1 MEREVP
7 EPSPGRVSSSLS
19 GSSTGHV
26 VQARDIQGPVHIH
39 AAPPAAAR
47 HGEPVPWQLPT
58 DVRGFVNRTVEQE
71 AMDRLL
77 AERSPAAQVL
87 VLTGTA
93 GVGKTSLALHWAH
106 AVRERFPDGQL
117 YANLHGYDPQEP
129 VAAAHVLE
137 RFLRALAVP
146 TAAIPTDPEA
156 MASTYRSLV
165 ADRRMLI
172 VLDNASSAAQVR
184 PLLPGVPGCLV
195 VVTSRHRL
203 SGLGVRE
210 GARHLTLEV
219 LAEHD
224 AVELLRAV
232 TADYRRG
239 DDPDELAQLARLCAR
254 LPLALR
260 IAAERAAGRPRML
273 LNDLIQDLRDE
284 SSLWDA
290 LSSADEEDPEAVR
303 SVFAWSYRALPAGA
317 ARLFRML
324 GLHPTGEFSTAAA
337 AALVA
342 SSVRQA
348 GRLLDGLVATHMVE
362 QTAPDRYRFH
372 DLLRAYAVDQ
382 VKREQEPE
390 ESERAVGRVLAWY
403 LHAADAAQ
411 VRVAPHEPR
420 VELAPLDPEVQA
432 ARFEDDVAAANWFEA
447 ERENLASAVRT
458 AAALGLDEHV
468 WRLAIV
474 LRAFYMQ
481 RNTFQDWFETSLLG
495 LEAARRRDER
505 HAQAELHESLGMAYT
520 QSSHLDQAAEQYE
533 AALAVRRELGDP
545 EGEALT
551 LNGLGLLRLRRNL
564 LPGAQEAFERARE
577 LFRALGDTYWEP
589 RTAVNLAE
597 VRAALGLLA
606 DAERVARAGL
616 ESFREAA
623 DLRAEGNALSVLSR
637 IQLEGGRTGE
647 ALESAQRAVDL
658 AVDLDNAVAEAHWLT
673 QLGHAQRA
681 AGRFTDALA
690 SYQRAA
696 VLQRSLGDRSREA
709 LAWDGAGLTYRELG
723 RAQEASE
730 FHRRAVAVHR
740 ELGDRWQW
748 AVALCRLSEALDA
761 MGGGADIARE
771 HRREA
776 LSLLGGFT
784 DPAALRLRDR
794 LTAALGEGA

>member
-1 MEREVP
+1 MP
-7 EPSPGRVSSSLS
+7 EASPGRVSSSLS

-39 AAPPAAAR
+39 AVPPNATTR

-58 DVRGFVNRTVEQE
+58 GVRGFVNRSVEQE
-71 AMDRLL
+71 AMGRLL
-77 AERSPAAQVL
+77 AEHPPSAQVL

-129 VAAAHVLE
+129 VAAAQVLE
-137 RFLRALAVP
+137 RFLRALDVP
-146 TAAIPTDPEA
+146 AAAIPTDPEA

-165 ADRRMLI
+165 AGRRMLI

-224 AVELLRAV
+224 AVELLQEV
-232 TADYRRG
+232 TADYRNG

-290 LSSADEEDPEAVR
+290 LSSEDEEESEAVR
-303 SVFAWSYRALPAGA
+303 SVFAWSYRALPADA

-324 GLHPTGEFSTAAA
+324 GLHPTGEFSVAAA

-342 SSVRQA
+342 GTVRQT
-348 GRLLDGLVATHMVE
+348 GRLLDGLVAGHMVE

-382 VKREQEPE
+382 VRREQEPE
-390 ESERAVGRVLAWY
+390 ESERAVRRVLAWY

-411 VRVAPHEPR
+411 AHIAPHEPR
-420 VELAPLDPEVQA
+420 VALAPLDSEVEPVAFGDEAA
-432 ARFEDDVAAANWFEA
+432 ARGWFEA
-447 ERENLASAVRT
+447 ERENLASATRT
-458 AAALGLDEHV
+458 AAALGLDSYV
-468 WRLAIV
+468 WQLAVV

-481 RNTFQDWFETSLLG
+481 RNTFQDWFATSRLG
-495 LEAARRRDER
+495 LEAAGRGNDR

-520 QSSHLDQAAEQYE
+520 QSSRLDQAAEQYE
-533 AALAVRRELGDP
+533 AALAIRRELDDP
-545 EGEALT
+545 AGEALT
-551 LNGLGLLRLRRNL
+551 LNGLGLLRLRRHQ
-564 LPGAQEAFERARE
+564 LPDAQEAFERARA
-577 LFRALGDTYWEP
+577 LFQALGDTYWEP

-597 VRAALGLLA
+597 VQAALGRLA

-616 ESFREAA
+616 ESFREVA
-623 DLRAEGNALSVLSR
+623 DRRAEGNALRILSR
-637 IQLEGGRTGE
+637 IQLEGERTDE
-647 ALESAQRAVDL
+647 ALDSARHAVDL
-658 AVDLDNAVAEAHWLT
+658 AVDLNSAVAEAYWLT
-673 QLGHAQRA
+673 QLGHTQRV
-681 AGRFTDALA
+681 AGRLADALA
-690 SYQRAA
+690 SYQRSA

-709 LAWDGAGLTYRELG
+709 LAWDGAGLTYLELG
-723 RAQEASE
+723 QAQEASE
-730 FHRRAVAVHR
+730 FHRRAIAVHR
-740 ELGDRWQW
+740 DLGDRWQW
-748 AVALCRLSEALDA
+748 AEALCHLAEALEA
-761 MGGGADIARE
+761 MGEAADVVRE

-776 LSLLGGFT
+776 LTLLGGFT
-784 DPAALRLRDR
+784 DPSALHRRDR
-794 LTAALGEGA
+794 LTSALGEGA

>member
-1 MEREVP
+1 M
-7 EPSPGRVSSSLS
+7 
-19 GSSTGHV
+19 
-26 VQARDIQGPVHIH
+26 QARDIQGPVHIH
-39 AAPPAAAR
+39 AVPSNAAR

-58 DVRGFVNRTVEQE
+58 DVRGFVNRAVEQE

-77 AERSPAAQVL
+77 VERPPSAQVL

-117 YANLHGYDPQEP
+117 YANLRGYDPQEP
-129 VAAAHVLE
+129 MAAAQVLE
-137 RFLRALAVP
+137 RFLRALDVPAV
-146 TAAIPTDPEA
+146 AIPTDPEA

-165 ADRRMLI
+165 AGRRMLV

-232 TADYRRG
+232 TADYRDG

-260 IAAERAAGRPRML
+260 IAAERAAGRPRIL

-290 LSSADEEDPEAVR
+290 LSSEDEGESEAVR
-303 SVFAWSYRALPAGA
+303 SVFAWSYRALPVDA

-324 GLHPTGEFSTAAA
+324 GLHPTGEFSVASA

-342 SSVRQA
+342 ISTRQVS
-348 GRLLDGLVATHMVE
+348 RLLDGLVASHMIE
-362 QTAPDRYRFH
+362 QTARDRYRFH

-382 VKREQEPE
+382 VRREQEPD
-390 ESERAVGRVLAWY
+390 ESECAVRRVLAWY
-403 LHAADAAQ
+403 LHTADAAQ
-411 VRVAPHEPR
+411 VRIAPHESR
-420 VELAPLDPEVQA
+420 VALAALEPEVKPA
-432 ARFEDDVAAANWFEA
+432 AFSDAAAAWEWFEA
-447 ERENLASAVRT
+447 ERENLASVTRT
-458 AAALGLDEHV
+458 AAALGLDACV
-468 WRLAIV
+468 WQLAIV

-481 RNTFQDWFETSLLG
+481 RNTFQDWFATSHLG
-495 LEAARRRDER
+495 LEAARRGGDR

-520 QSSHLDQAAEQYE
+520 QSSRLDQAAEEYE
-533 AALAVRRELGDP
+533 AALVVRRELDDLA
-545 EGEALT
+545 GEALT
-551 LNGLGLLRLRRNL
+551 LNGLALLRLRRHQL
-564 LPGAQEAFERARE
+564 LGAQEAFERARA
-577 LFRALGDTYWEP
+577 LFQALGDTYWEP

-597 VRAALGLLA
+597 VQAGLGQLA
-606 DAERVARAGL
+606 EAERVVCAGL
-616 ESFREAA
+616 ESFRAVA
-623 DLRAEGNALSVLSR
+623 DRRAEGNALRILSR
-637 IQLEGGRTGE
+637 VQLEGGRTDE

-658 AVDLDNAVAEAHWLT
+658 AMDLNSPVAEAHWLT
-673 QLGHAQRA
+673 QLGHVQRA
-681 AGRFTDALA
+681 VGRCADALA

-709 LAWDGAGLTYRELG
+709 LAWDGAGLAYLELG

-730 FHRRAVAVHR
+730 FHRRAVAVHCD
-740 ELGDRWQW
+740 LGDRWQW
-748 AVALCRLSEALDA
+748 ALSLCHLAEALEA
-761 MGGGADIARE
+761 MGEAADAVRE
-771 HRREA
+771 NRREA
-776 LSLLGGFT
+776 LALLGDFT
-784 DPAALRLRDR
+784 DPIAQRLSDQ
-794 LTAALGEGA
+794 LTSVLGEGA

>member
-7 EPSPGRVSSSLS
+7 EASPGSTSSSLS
-19 GSSTGHV
+19 GSSAGNV
-26 VQARDIQGPVHIH
+26 VQARDIQGPVHFH
-39 AAPPAAAR
+39 TSPSANR
-47 HGEPVPWQLPT
+47 HGEPVPRQLPT

-77 AERSPAAQVL
+77 AEHPPAAQVL

-106 AVRERFPDGQL
+106 AVREHFPDGQL
-117 YANLHGYDPQEP
+117 YVNLRGYDPQEP
-129 VAAAHVLE
+129 IAPAQVLE
-137 RFLRALAVP
+137 RFLRALDVP
-146 TAAIPTDPEA
+146 AAAIPTDPEA

-165 ADRRMLI
+165 AGRRMLI
-172 VLDNASSAAQVR
+172 MLDNASRAAQVR

-219 LAEHD
+219 LAEQD

-232 TADYRRG
+232 TSDYRTA
-239 DDPDELAQLARLCAR
+239 DDPVELAQLARLCAR

-290 LSSADEEDPEAVR
+290 LSSEDEEESEAVR
-303 SVFAWSYRALPAGA
+303 SVFAWSYRALPADA

-324 GLHPTGEFSTAAA
+324 GLHPTGEFSTSAA

-342 SSVRQA
+342 SSARQTR
-348 GRLLDGLVATHMVE
+348 RLLDGLVASHMVE

-372 DLLRAYAVDQ
+372 DLLRAYATDQ
-382 VKREQEPE
+382 ARHEQEPE
-390 ESERAVGRVLAWY
+390 ESEQAVRRVLTWY
-403 LHAADAAQ
+403 LHTADAAQ
-411 VRVAPHEPR
+411 ARIAPHEPR
-420 VELAPLDPEVQA
+420 VRLTPLDPEVEPTV
-432 ARFEDDVAAANWFEA
+432 FGDEAAAVQWFET
-447 ERENLASAVRT
+447 ERENLAAAVRT
-458 AAALGLDEHV
+458 GFALGLDEYV
-468 WRLAIV
+468 WQLAIV

-481 RNTFQDWFETSLLG
+481 RNTFQDWFATSRLG
-495 LEAARRRDER
+495 LEAARRGDDR

-520 QSSHLDQAAEQYE
+520 QSSRLDQASEQYE
-533 AALAVRRELGDP
+533 AALTIRRELDDP
-545 EGEALT
+545 AGEALT
-551 LNGLGLLRLRRNL
+551 LNGLGLLQLRRHQ
-564 LPGAQEAFERARE
+564 LPGAQEAFERS
-577 LFRALGDTYWEP
+577 RALFQALDDTYWEP

-597 VRAALGLLA
+597 VQAALGCLA
-606 DAERVARAGL
+606 DAERMARAGL

-623 DLRAEGNALSVLSR
+623 DRRAEGNGLRILSM
-637 IQLEGGRTGE
+637 IQLEDGRLDE

-658 AVDLDNAVAEAHWLT
+658 AVDLNSTVAEAYWLT

-681 AGRFTDALA
+681 VGRPTDALA

-709 LAWDGAGLTYRELG
+709 LAWDGAGLAYLELG

-740 ELGDRWQW
+740 DLGDRWQW
-748 AVALCRLSEALDA
+748 AVALCHLAEAAEA
-761 MGGGADIARE
+761 MGETSDVARQ

-776 LSLLGGFT
+776 LTLLGDFT
-784 DPAALRLRDR
+784 DPGARRLRDR
-794 LTAALGEGA
+794 LTSALGDGA

>member
-1 MEREVP
+1 MEQEVP
-7 EPSPGRVSSSLS
+7 EAFPTSTRSSLS
-19 GSSTGHV
+19 GSSAGNV
-26 VQARDIQGPVHIH
+26 VQARDIRGPVHFH
-39 AAPPAAAR
+39 AAQSSEAR

-58 DVRGFVNRTVEQE
+58 DVRGFVNRTAEQE

-77 AERSPAAQVL
+77 VEQQPVAQVL

-106 AVRERFPDGQL
+106 AVRAQFPDGQL
-117 YANLHGYDPQEP
+117 YANLRGYDPQEP
-129 VAAAHVLE
+129 VAPAQVLE
-137 RFLRALAVP
+137 RFLRALGVP
-146 TAAIPTDPEA
+146 AAAIPTDPEA

-165 ADRRMLI
+165 AGRRMLI
-172 VLDNASSAAQVR
+172 VLDNASRAAQVR

-232 TADYRRG
+232 TAEYRSG

-290 LSSADEEDPEAVR
+290 LSSEDEEESEAVR
-303 SVFAWSYRALPAGA
+303 SVFAWSYRALPADA

-342 SSVRQA
+342 GSIRQT
-348 GRLLDGLVATHMVE
+348 GRLLDGLVASHMVE

-372 DLLRAYAVDQ
+372 DLLRAYAIDQ
-382 VKREQEPE
+382 ARHEQESE
-390 ESERAVGRVLAWY
+390 ESERAVRRVLDWY

-420 VELAPLDPEVQA
+420 VSLSPLDPQVEPA
-432 ARFEDDVAAANWFEA
+432 AFGDVAAAMRWFET
-447 ERENLASAVRT
+447 ERENLTAATRT

-468 WRLAIV
+468 WQLAVV
-474 LRAFYMQ
+474 LRAFHMQ
-481 RNTFQDWFETSLLG
+481 RNTFQDWFATSRLG
-495 LEAARRRDER
+495 LEAARRCDDRR
-505 HAQAELHESLGMAYT
+505 AQAELHESLGMAFT
-520 QSSHLDQAAEQYE
+520 QSSRFDQAGEQYE
-533 AALAVRRELGDP
+533 AALAIRSELEDP
-545 EGEALT
+545 AGEALT
-551 LNGLGLLRLRRNL
+551 LNGLGLLRLRQHR
-564 LPGAQEAFERARE
+564 LPGAQDAFERARA
-577 LFRALGDTYWEP
+577 LFQGLGDAYWEP
-589 RTAVNLAE
+589 RMTVNLAQVQAE
-597 VRAALGLLA
+597 LGRLA
-606 DAERVARAGL
+606 EAERLVRAGL
-616 ESFREAA
+616 ESFRGVG
-623 DLRAEGNALSVLSR
+623 DRWAEGNAMCILSV
-637 IQLEGGRTGE
+637 IQLEDDRTGE
-647 ALESAQRAVDL
+647 ALESAQGAVDL
-658 AVDLDNAVAEAHWLT
+658 AVDLDSAVAEGHWLT
-673 QLGHAQRA
+673 QLGNVQCA
-681 AGRFTDALA
+681 AGRSADALD

-696 VLQRSLGDRSREA
+696 VLQRSLGDRGREA
-709 LAWDGAGLTYRELG
+709 LAWDGAGRAYLALG
-723 RAQEASE
+723 RAQEAAE

-748 AVALCRLSEALDA
+748 AVALCHLAEAAEA
-761 MGGGADIARE
+761 MGEVADAVRE

-776 LSLLGGFT
+776 LDLLDDFT
-784 DPAALRLRDR
+784 DPGALRLRDR
-794 LTAALGEGA
+794 LTDDLDEGV